1 MDWDFSAAFEY
12 DPDDPPEVISFSF
25 RLGATNEADFECEV
39 MLQQQGVCGTG
50 YYDQRDATTSTEL
63 VIMDCSGVEDEY
75 EDTVNKEVNG
85 CTMCL
90 VYVDKC
96 EEGETGLGQE
106 TPRWPNGY
114 RYRWTLSNPKPLH
127 HVPVKGALGMFQVP
141 FNIVV
146 LNEMETCND

>member
-1 MDWDFSAAFEY
+1 MKSWEFNIAMGNNEYLAYKAISVRQPWAAAIASGEKIYEYRDWAPPLLYGPIVICSTAK
-12 DPDDPPEVISFSF
+12 PSDD
-25 RLGATNEADFECEV
+25 L
-39 MLQQQGVCGTG
+39 
-50 YYDQRDATTSTEL
+50 Y
-63 VIMDCSGVEDEY
+63 EDEY